1 MSLDILSQIVE
12 RRKADI
18 ARLGISL
25 GHEIPAERN
34 RALHPFVQ
42 TKSVVLEVKRA
53 SPSKGDI
60 APGLDAAATALA
72 YQKAGA
78 GAISVLTEE
87 NWFKGGLDDLKAVC
101 AAVDIAVLRK
111 DFLIYP
117 DEIDVAYKCG
127 ADAVLLIARILDQ
140 ALLEQMLC
148 RCASFG
154 LTAFVELRLEEDLQ
168 KLAAAVKAI
177 QDQKGAADSKLVQ
190 DQKGAANLDGMQDQ
204 ERAALPKIVCG
215 VNARDLKDFSID
227 LLTPCGFLPEIKS
240 AMGQDC
246 PVVFES
252 GIRTPQAAAFAGSL
266 GFAGMLLGEAAA
278 RDTQKAGE
286 LVSSFV
292 NTSQT
297 KNAASWNALAKEL
310 RARKTR
316 PLVKICGITN
326 IEDARAAADLGAD
339 FLGFVFCAA
348 SPRAASQDIVRQ
360 VRSLFNGCKTEN
372 GAETA
377 NGSKT
382 QNGAAPVQGLQTL
395 RAPRL
400 VGVVTELS
408 SPQGAAAL
416 RLAQEGV
423 LDYIQLHGKTAAD
436 EFFADPKNAAIPHY
450 CAANLG
456 DQSDLQN
463 YNDLRALGQPRVL
476 VDAKAAGGG
485 AAGLGGTGNQ
495 APQELVLEA
504 KKKAP
509 LWLAGGLGADNV
521 RDVIQK
527 YSPELIDASSRL
539 ESEPGKKDLQKLRA
553 FFEAIK

>member
-25 GHEIPAERN
+25 GHEVPAERN

-168 KLAAAVKAI
+168 KLAAAVKCL
-177 QDQKGAADSKLVQ
+177 QDQEGAADSKLVQ
-190 DQKGAANLDGMQDQ
+190 DQKG
-204 ERAALPKIVCG
+204 AALPKIVCG

-240 AMGQDC
+240 AMGESC

-292 NTSQT
+292 NASQT

-310 RARKTR
+310 RARKAR

-326 IEDARAAADLGAD
+326 IEDAKAAADLGAD

-360 VRSLFNGCKTEN
+360 VRALFNGCKTEN
-372 GAETA
+372 GA
-377 NGSKT
+377 
-382 QNGAAPVQGLQTL
+382 APVQGLQTV

-408 SPQGAAAL
+408 SPEGAAAL

-423 LDYIQLHGKTAAD
+423 LDYIQLHGKTAAA

-521 RDVIQK
+521 RDVIKK

-553 FFEAIK
+553 FFAAAQS